1 MISCISGEWVLQGGR
16 ETKRGKW
23 TYHDGKVFS
32 IESEGG
38 KEEPVGTPSFDPI
51 GDPPLADVLLEKPGT
66 EDMPVIKVHAS
77 EIMKEIQK
85 PENAGAYFV
94 LPSQLNGAEYPSHTS
109 IIKRIED
116 YKFDNTGG
124 PRGQLAVHPAAGQFI
139 LANAA
144 SDENPNGINAI
155 DEILEQLSD
164 TGFKLKNGYMKIDPA
179 KSHVALQ
186 KFKGHLHTLRPLIM
200 KDVIANGWLPS
211 KGGWSDGQ
219 HAVNL
224 VYASAVPVDAYLN
237 SGTTPFDLD
246 VAELVLIAQ
255 YYGSL
260 KFAADQSPPGST
272 TKIFL
277 MPLGGG
283 VFSNP
288 WDRIARGMARSVE
301 MLNPSQLSK
310 LDITVLTWEGSPR
323 EESTMTSEL
332 AKLRK
337 LSSKM

>member
-1 MISCISGEWVLQGGR
+1 MISCPSGEWILQGGR

-23 TYHDGKVFS
+23 TYRDGKVFS
-32 IESEGG
+32 ESEGG
-38 KEEPVGTPSFDPI
+38 KEEQVGTPSFDPI
-51 GDPPLADVLLEKPGT
+51 GDDPLPDVLQKPGN
-66 EDMPVIKVHAS
+66 EDLPVIKVLAS

-85 PENAGAYFV
+85 PENEGAYFV

-179 KSHVALQ
+179 KSPGALQ

-200 KDVIANGWLPS
+200 KDVIANGLLPS

-237 SGTTPFDLD
+237 SGTTDFDLD

-260 KFAADQSPPGST
+260 KFAADHSPPG

-288 WDRIARGMARSVE
+288 WPRIASGMARAVE
-301 MLNPSQLSK
+301 MLDPSQRSK

-332 AKLRK
+332 ANLRK